1 MVGWEFLGT
10 KETIDSIGLVIV
22 SKEALDIGTLLQ
34 PSDND
39 LSQGV
44 IGSRLGIELK
54 VDNNSIE
61 EKDKGVDGVN
71 WVGER
76 AGSTE
81 GISASK

>member
-61 EKDKGVDGVN
+61 EKDKGVGVN